1 MLGCLSLLTV
11 AIKAPGSLSGAINRT
26 PLTRPITRM
35 SKQDE
40 HADAILDTLAHAGD
54 ADATHLD
61 TSRGDICAPVAR
73 T

>member
-1 MLGCLSLLTV
+1 
-11 AIKAPGSLSGAINRT
+11 
-26 PLTRPITRM
+26 M

-61 TSRGDICAPVAR
+61 TSREDICAPIAR